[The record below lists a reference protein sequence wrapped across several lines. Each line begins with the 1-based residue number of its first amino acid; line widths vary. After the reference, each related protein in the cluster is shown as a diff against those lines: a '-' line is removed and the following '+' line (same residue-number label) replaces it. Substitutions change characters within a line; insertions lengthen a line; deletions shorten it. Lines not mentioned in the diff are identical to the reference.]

1 MKLEYGTMKNKIE
14 TIQQINSVSRNQQSE
29 RFNLIVQKFNDEN
42 SNIERNTQILIN
54 KLKSEMEN
62 IITESQYMTQ
72 KV

>member
-62 IITESQYMTQ
+62 IITESHYVIQ